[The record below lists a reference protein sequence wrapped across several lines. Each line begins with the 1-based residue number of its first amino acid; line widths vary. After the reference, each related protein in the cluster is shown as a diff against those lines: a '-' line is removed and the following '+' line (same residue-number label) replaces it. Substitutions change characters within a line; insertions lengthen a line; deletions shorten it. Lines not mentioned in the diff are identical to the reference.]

1 MPFSREFPFGAE
13 PGRHSRLWVVEV
25 HVTNAGSRSDLPAAV
40 PNAADAEPVADIGGI
55 PVACHGHLCVLYREQ
70 AERDQLVLDLVEK
83 GLRAGDTCLYVATEA
98 EDTALR
104 KNLAT
109 DDPEVD
115 TTWLD
120 VRQPA
125 GRYRSGAGFTPDGM
139 LDMIGDWSEDA
150 FERKG
155 SRFARAVADMS
166 VAMPHVGEATGE
178 ASVGGL
184 AGYEARVARWSRAY
198 PQIGVFFYDLNTLS
212 GDTFVS
218 MVRSHCQLWVGGVV
232 LDNPYFVDPYER
244 NDARGRGGPTE

>member
-1 MPFSREFPFGAE
+1 
-13 PGRHSRLWVVEV
+13 VEV
-25 HVTNAGSRSDLPAAV
+25 HVTDAGSRSDLPAAV
-40 PNAADAEPVADIGGI
+40 HNAADAEPVADIGGI
-55 PVACHGHLCVLYREQ
+55 PVARHGHLCVLYRKQ

-98 EDTALR
+98 EDAALR
-104 KNLAT
+104 KKLAA

-120 VRQPA
+120 VREPA
-125 GRYRSGAGFTPDGM
+125 GRYRSGAGFTPDRM
-139 LDMIGDWSEDA
+139 LDMIGDWSADT

-166 VAMPHVGEATGE
+166 IASPHVGE

-198 PQIGVFFYDLNTLS
+198 PQIGVFFYNLNTLS

-218 MVRSHCQLWVGGVV
+218 MVRSHRQLWVGGVV
-232 LDNPYFVDPYER
+232 LDNPYFVDLYQR
-244 NDARGRGGPTE
+244 DDARGRGGPTQ